1 MRNVGGLDMSKAA
14 TVGEYDLDRDNLFEF
29 LYPSQDRGIEW
40 LYVAATIREHIDSL
54 PKTTN
59 RLRLRDLPFSSG
71 IRSGLNEELMWFCG
85 SWVMPD
91 AYRSHDDRR
100 VYINPNY
107 AHVKQFASVYAQC
120 PCGNKLT
127 SPARTNGGEGKL
139 TEHTD
144 KCRMQW
150 QSETDAEIYRQRYRI
165 IKHGLLLG
173 LDMSDIAPRV
183 GMHQQQATKSAWR
196 LGIDIEAVKK
206 QASDNM
212 NRAMY
217 ELRQWYTTAEIGAAF
232 GIHFSAV
239 SRRSTEY
246 GRSVNDPLDLLRA
259 V

>member
-1 MRNVGGLDMSKAA
+1 MSNSQ
-14 TVGEYDLDRDNLFEF
+14 TVGEYELDRDNLFEF

-40 LYVAATIREHIDSL
+40 LFVAATIRKHIESL
-54 PKTTN
+54 PDTTN

-71 IRSGLNEELMWFCG
+71 IRSGLNEQLMWFCG
-85 SWVMPD
+85 TWLMPD
-91 AYRSHDDRR
+91 SYRSHDDRR

-107 AHVKQFASVYAQC
+107 KHVKQFASVYVQC

-127 SPARTNGGEGKL
+127 SPVRSNHAQGKL

-150 QSETDAEIYRQRYRI
+150 QAETDGAIYRERYRI

-173 LDMSDIAPRV
+173 LDMSDIAPRI

-196 LGIDIEAVKK
+196 LGIDIESVKQ
-206 QASDNM
+206 QASDSM

-246 GRSVNDPLDLLRA
+246 GRSVNDPLDLLQA